1 MCAYQN
7 GSVTTGKKVIQLNNH
22 MKPELLEMY
31 IDVACMLEDLKDP
44 SYEQISEA
52 IKLHHGIEVTVSEIE
67 EFYLPET
74 QEKLAQIRFL
84 GINY

>member
-1 MCAYQN
+1 MI
-7 GSVTTGKKVIQLNNH
+7 TGKKVIQSNKH

-44 SYEQISEA
+44 SYEQICEA
-52 IKLHHGIEVTVSEIE
+52 IKLHVGIEVTIGELE

-74 QEKLAQIRFL
+74 QDRLAQIKSL